1 MVSSNGRNSA
11 VQKVLREMNS
21 KHTFTS
27 IKSSLENVDGSFDS
41 FLLILLIPFEINVML

>member
-21 KHTFTS
+21 KHTK
-27 IKSSLENVDGSFDS
+27 KSSLENVDDSFDS
-41 FLLILLIPFEINVML
+41 FLLIPFEINVML